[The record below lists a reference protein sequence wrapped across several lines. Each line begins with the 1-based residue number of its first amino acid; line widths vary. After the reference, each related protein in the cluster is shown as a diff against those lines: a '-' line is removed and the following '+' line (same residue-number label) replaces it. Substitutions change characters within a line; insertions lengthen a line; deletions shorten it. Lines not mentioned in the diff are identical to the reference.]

1 MLKISDIETGMT
13 FVTDPELDDDIF
25 ELYKK
30 HKITV
35 DRG

>member
-1 MLKISDIETGMT
+1 MLKISEITPEMT
-13 FVTDPELDDDIF
+13 VITDPGLEDDIF

-30 HKITV
+30 HKINI